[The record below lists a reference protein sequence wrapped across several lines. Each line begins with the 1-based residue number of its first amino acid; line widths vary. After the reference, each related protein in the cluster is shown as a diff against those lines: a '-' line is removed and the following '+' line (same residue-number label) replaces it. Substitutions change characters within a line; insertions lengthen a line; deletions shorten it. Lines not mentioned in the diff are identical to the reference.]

1 MSKVYFTKEISPE
14 ALIKLFKAVDKNL
27 PDKIAIKVH
36 SGEKGNQNFI
46 HPDFFKPIADY
57 VKSNTIVECNTA
69 YDGERNYSDK
79 HKKLFDEH
87 EWSKYFDVDLLDE
100 DGYIEIPVENGNILS
115 KNLVGNNLKNYDS
128 LLVLSHFKG
137 HPMGGFGGALKQLSI
152 GCASTEGKCYIHS
165 ATKTIDQS
173 NIWSNVAAQSDFCE
187 CMADAA
193 KSVVDLFGGN
203 AVYISAAINLSVD
216 CDCCAIAED
225 PCMADIGIFASADPV
240 ALDMACL
247 DAVYASNDPGKD
259 HLIKR
264 IEERLGKHTIDAAAK
279 IGVGST
285 EYELIEI

>member
-1 MSKVYFTKEISPE
+1 
-14 ALIKLFKAVDKNL
+14 
-27 PDKIAIKVH
+27 
-36 SGEKGNQNFI
+36 
-46 HPDFFKPIADY
+46 
-57 VKSNTIVECNTA
+57 
-69 YDGERNYSDK
+69 
-79 HKKLFDEH
+79 
-87 EWSKYFDVDLLDE
+87 
-100 DGYIEIPVENGNILS
+100 
-115 KNLVGNNLKNYDS
+115 
-128 LLVLSHFKG
+128 
-137 HPMGGFGGALKQLSI
+137 MGGFGGALKQLSI

-247 DAVYASNDPGKD
+247 DAVYASNDKGKD